1 MRSDT
6 AHDPARSARSS
17 AASPIGRP
25 SGAQVRFV
33 PGAIAVRG
41 GAVAGTIDAVG
52 ADVVGFASGDR
63 VAYLG
68 GSIAGVTLVDSEKL
82 IGIPRDVSEERA
94 AALLPKGL
102 VARVLVKEAHAVG
115 GRETVLVHAA
125 AGLLGSL
132 IVAWAKSLGA
142 TVIATV
148 GSSAARTRALQA
160 GADQV
165 IVFGEEDIPSRVL
178 ALTGGR
184 GVDVVYDGVG
194 EATADASLASLRHGG
209 ELVLY
214 GHGSRETRDAGRDIT
229 VLRPRLSDHLRA
241 GSIQQGAADLF
252 LAIRSGAF
260 DGVDIAGLVSDPA
273 AVALAA

>member
-1 MRSDT
+1 
-6 AHDPARSARSS
+6 
-17 AASPIGRP
+17 
-25 SGAQVRFV
+25 VRFV
-33 PGAIAVRG
+33 PGSIALRG

-52 ADVVGFASGDR
+52 SDVVGFAPGDR
-63 VAYLG
+63 VAHLG
-68 GSIAGVTLVDSEKL
+68 GSIVDVTLVDSENL
-82 IGIPRDVSEERA
+82 IGIPRDISDERA

-148 GSSAARTRALQA
+148 GSADARTQALRA

-165 IVFGEEDIPSRVL
+165 IVFGEEDIPERVL

-194 EATADASLASLRHGG
+194 EATADASLASLRRGG

-214 GHGSRETRDAGRDIT
+214 GRGSREVRDEDQDVN

-260 DGVDIAGLVSDPA
+260 DGVDTAQLVTGPA

>member
-1 MRSDT
+1 M
-6 AHDPARSARSS
+6 
-17 AASPIGRP
+17 
-25 SGAQVRFV
+25 RFV
-33 PGAIAVRG
+33 PGSVALRG
-41 GAVAGTIDAVG
+41 GAVAGAIDAVG
-52 ADVVGFASGDR
+52 MDVVGFASGDR

-68 GSIAGVTLVDSEKL
+68 GKINGVTLVDSENL
-82 IGIPRDVSEERA
+82 IGIPRDISDEQA

-102 VARVLVKEAHAVG
+102 VARVLVKETHAVG

-132 IVAWAKSLGA
+132 IVGWAKLLGA

-148 GSSAARTRALQA
+148 GSASSRTRALQA
-160 GADQV
+160 GADHV
-165 IVFGEEDIPSRVL
+165 IVFGDENVSERVL
-178 ALTGGR
+178 VLTGGR

-194 EATADASLASLRHGG
+194 EATADASLASLRRGG

-214 GHGSRETRDAGRDIT
+214 GRGDRRARDADQEVR

-260 DGVDIAGLVSDPA
+260 DGVDIARLVTDPS

>member
-1 MRSDT
+1 M
-6 AHDPARSARSS
+6 
-17 AASPIGRP
+17 
-25 SGAQVRFV
+25 RFV
-33 PGAIAVRG
+33 PGSIALRG
-41 GAVAGTIDAVG
+41 DAVAGTIDAVG
-52 ADVVGFASGDR
+52 ADVVGFAPKDR

-68 GSIAGVTLVDSEKL
+68 GSIVGVTLVDSENL
-82 IGIPRDVSEERA
+82 IGIPRDISEDQA

-102 VARVLVKEAHAVG
+102 VARVLVKETHAVG

-148 GSSAARTRALQA
+148 GSAGSRAQALRA
-160 GADQV
+160 GADHV
-165 IVFGEEDIPSRVL
+165 VVFGEEDIPERVL

-184 GVDVVYDGVG
+184 GADVVYDGVG
-194 EATADASLASLRHGG
+194 EATADASLASLRRGG

-214 GHGSRETRDAGRDIT
+214 GRGSREARDADQDVT

-252 LAIRSGAF
+252 LTIRSGAF
-260 DGVDIAGLVSDPA
+260 DGVDIAHLVTDPA